1 MNNHASE
8 VPFDTIVIG
17 GGLAGIATSLRLADR
32 GQRVALVEARRHLGG
47 RVGSYW
53 DASSQQWVDFC
64 QHVGM
69 RCCREL
75 QWWIARL
82 HQGNDWDAQST
93 LHFYGAAGKHIPASG
108 WYLPAPLHL
117 SGLLV
122 RWPNLSWKEK
132 WRIARGMLALMQ
144 LRDSQRNEWEE
155 LPALEWLQGHH
166 QTPQTISQFWAT
178 ILVSALGE
186 QMNRVQL
193 GPAHKVL
200 IDGFLAERTAY
211 HLLIPKRPLTE
222 LMGQSSE
229 SALLD
234 SGVSVRKSCQG
245 KVYWE
250 EDRVVGVRLD
260 DDCLLRSDRVVV
272 AVPWHAVSRTFGNA
286 PNIFQEEVSQ
296 RTASMESAPITGIHT
311 WWDTAWLPSPHAI
324 LMDRFCHW
332 VFPGPQSAE
341 RTSSEGHYYQV
352 VISGSRHLPKGD
364 SQSTIDQMQ
373 SDLNELF
380 PSCRQSRLLRAK
392 VVTDPN
398 AVFSVAP
405 GHQQARMRHDRF
417 ASQGLFL
424 AGDWIATGWPATM
437 ESALLSSKLVATSI
451 LNS

>member
-8 VPFDTIVIG
+8 EPFDTIVIG
-17 GGLAGIATSLRLADR
+17 GGLAGIATALRLADR

-75 QWWIARL
+75 QWWIERL

-93 LHFYGAAGKHIPASG
+93 LHFYDAAGKHIPASG

-155 LPALEWLQGHH
+155 LPALEWLQGNH

-245 KVYWE
+245 KVQWE

-272 AVPWHAVSRTFGNA
+272 AVPGT
-286 PNIFQEEVSQ
+286 
-296 RTASMESAPITGIHT
+296 
-311 WWDTAWLPSPHAI
+311 L
-324 LMDRFCHW
+324 
-332 VFPGPQSAE
+332 
-341 RTSSEGHYYQV
+341 
-352 VISGSRHLPKGD
+352 
-364 SQSTIDQMQ
+364 
-373 SDLNELF
+373 
-380 PSCRQSRLLRAK
+380 
-392 VVTDPN
+392 
-398 AVFSVAP
+398 
-405 GHQQARMRHDRF
+405 
-417 ASQGLFL
+417 
-424 AGDWIATGWPATM
+424 
-437 ESALLSSKLVATSI
+437 
-451 LNS
+451 